1 MSEKTSAETYGF
13 IGLGNMGGPMAGRLL
28 DAGYALAVYDSNSDA
43 VERLRAQGARACA
56 SLREVADSASTVF
69 LSLPTPEIVQQVAI
83 GDDGVIGGTQVSRV
97 VDLSTIGPRVAA
109 LVANALA
116 ARDIMYVDAPV
127 SGGVGGAVRGTLAVM
142 AACPR
147 PHYDALEPTLKH
159 FGPVF
164 YLGEQAGMGQTMKLA
179 NNLLSA
185 AAVAVTSEAMAMGVK
200 AGLDPSVM
208 LDVINAGS
216 GRNSATQD
224 KFPKAVLTGTFD
236 IGFAARLAYKDV
248 RLCVDESEAM
258 GVPMVVGS
266 AVREMLVVTNAV
278 CGKDADFTHVAKV
291 VESWGGVPIRARKK
305 T

>member
-1 MSEKTSAETYGF
+1 MSEETYGF
-13 IGLGNMGGPMAGRLL
+13 IGLGNMGAPMSGRLL
-28 DAGYALAVYDSNSDA
+28 EAGYALAVYDTNRDA
-43 VERLRAQGARACA
+43 VERLRKQGARACA
-56 SLREVADSASTVF
+56 SIREVADSATTLF
-69 LSLPTPEIVQQVAI
+69 LSLPTPDIVQQVAT
-83 GDDGVIGGTQVSRV
+83 GNDGVIGGKQVKRV
-97 VDLSTIGPRVAA
+97 VDLSTIGPRTAVQVAQ
-109 LVANALA
+109 ALA
-116 ARDIMYVDAPV
+116 QQGILYVDAPV

-147 PHYDALEPTLKH
+147 ADYDTLAPTLKH

-185 AAVAVTSEAMAMGVK
+185 TAVAITSEAMAMGVK
-200 AGLDPSVM
+200 AGLDPAVM

-224 KFPKAVLTGTFD
+224 KFPKAVLPGTFD

-248 RLCVDESEAM
+248 RLCVDEAEAI
-258 GVPMVVGS
+258 GVPMMVGS
-266 AVREMLVVTNAV
+266 AVREMLVLTTAI

-291 VESWGGVPIRARKK
+291 VETWGGVPIRRREN
-305 T
+305 